1 MPGRVTQNMMNAQML
16 RNLNYNLSQMDK
28 LQNQMATGRRI
39 NKPSDDPVGISF
51 SMRYRSEL
59 SANDQYEKNVDNA
72 ISWLD
77 FTDAMLDQ
85 ATQIIQR
92 VRELAV
98 NGANSTNPPDAMNAI
113 RSEII
118 QLREQM
124 VTVANSQFNGKYI
137 FNGEKTDVKPYVD
150 DAANPA
156 ASAETDGGK
165 IHFEIGVG
173 ADRSVPGRKVPDMA
187 VAGQHLEVAAKILV
201 DRFGFRRGFD
211 DDQIF
216 ARQGDPALFQEG
228 RTLRPDPG
236 SPQSHRKLPMVH
248 RSTMRLPGWRS
259 TRPSSSSSR
268 RTVCTTAGENWQ
280 SLTSSSTGVGVGD
293 SRSRMAARTD
303 AGS

>member
-173 ADRSVPGRKVPDMA
+173 VLLAVNVTGNEVFGNPGDADNIFQVMDDLIAALGASDYQAVGATLDRIDSRMNSFLAIRSDIGAKTNRIELAQNRLSEISINLQTLQSKTEDA
-187 VAGQHLEVAAKILV
+187 DLAEVITNLKTYENIYQSSLSVGARIIRPSLV
-201 DRFGFRRGFD
+201 DF
-211 DDQIF
+211 
-216 ARQGDPALFQEG
+216 L
-228 RTLRPDPG
+228 
-236 SPQSHRKLPMVH
+236 K
-248 RSTMRLPGWRS
+248 
-259 TRPSSSSSR
+259 
-268 RTVCTTAGENWQ
+268 
-280 SLTSSSTGVGVGD
+280 
-293 SRSRMAARTD
+293 
-303 AGS
+303 